1 METLLGEV
9 SELSNQ
15 NSNLLHR
22 LKKWKGLFV
31 RSKLVKSSQSSYFGH
46 RLRNKHCAILVSC
59 SDKER
64 NCIQAHETSCKFME
78 FHVSSG
84 NCMQAYV
91 TFAFW
96 NILQAFW
103 NILDALWNIL
113 HFCMHSG
120 TFCIHCGT
128 FCMHS
133 GTFCIH
139 SGTFCMHFG
148 TFCMHSGTFWNILEH
163 FGTFWNILELYRF
176 AHCERILIRDSHT
189 HTDRQTDI
197 RTCWAASL
205 QLKTISFRLWNF
217 GKTLFQA

>member
-46 RLRNKHCAILVSC
+46 GLRNKHCAILVSC

-103 NILDALWNIL
+103 NILEHTACIL
-113 HFCMHSG
+113 EHSG
-120 TFCIHCGT
+120 TY
-128 FCMHS
+128 CMY
-133 GTFCIH
+133 
-139 SGTFCMHFG
+139 
-148 TFCMHSGTFWNILEH
+148 SGTFWNILYAFWNILH
-163 FGTFWNILELYRF
+163 TFWNILHTFWNILHAFWNILYAF
-176 AHCERILIRDSHT
+176 WNILEHSGTFWNLLEPSGTFWNHSNT
-189 HTDRQTDI
+189 NCPHTDTQTH
-197 RTCWAASL
+197 
-205 QLKTISFRLWNF
+205 
-217 GKTLFQA
+217 GHGH